1 MITTKKIK
9 LSSSILFKISLTN
22 NAKKYYWMLI
32 LLWFFAIRNLFKNH
46 LNTFDIYVI
55 AISIIL
61 PIYCVIHFWRF
72 SYSKE
77 NEIFFLERY
86 YTINEEEFVGYL
98 NDGNH
103 NVIKNNY
110 FIKYYEV
117 YNSYLLYISKN
128 QMIYIPKN
136 SFKSTEDLNWFSEKI
151 LSKINKV

>member
-1 MITTKKIK
+1 
-9 LSSSILFKISLTN
+9 
-22 NAKKYYWMLI
+22 MLI
-32 LLWFFAIRNLFKNH
+32 LPWVFAIRKLFKNH